1 MWRQVVLLSLAVVCF
16 YGQVARAQEN
26 PLKISVRSEWEGVR
40 SSAPIS
46 LRAFLKW
53 PKNDLLE
60 GHLQFNTFVDQQ
72 KISHWTSPDTALSAS
87 EQYLRFMTPRPVLE
101 DKYERYVLEA
111 EFFGTNRIFPPE
123 QLDVEV
129 PVRQKRAMVVAIV
142 LDNRSTTP
150 AGLYS
155 ELSSNPFERPLSLQA
170 YLGAEEASDLEVYL
184 SRVNPVDLPTES
196 LRYLG
201 LDALLISHDML
212 DVLRPNQLDSLRT
225 WIMAGGSL
233 ALIQTSQLRGE
244 SETFVKDLTRHPW
257 TIRQKSAR
265 QLPEAVQVYAPGV
278 GQFVHVTEP
287 LRGESAEWASVAH
300 LLLRLTPDRASE
312 IANSGQLKL
321 SAEPRGRGVVRGI
334 VQVEPVIEGPMEPL
348 VRFNYSNLS
357 RVLIPDTIRGMP
369 IWLAASVLAGCLV
382 CVGPVDYFLL
392 GAIRKRRW
400 TWALFPAVALGFT
413 GWMAHLA
420 AEHNGRNDSR
430 NWISIVDLTA
440 DNEVVRTSRIELTY
454 GASGRTVQHEVKNQW
469 WTDLK
474 EEDLRSALEKTME
487 DVMGA
492 RNRFAARAMNRTP
505 ESVSGERLSYSGNV
519 PGHYVVE
526 EPVRQWAPRMQRI
539 TTLGADPE
547 LAEFHRPQLPWT
559 KLATREPREISEFLR
574 KTLPPEWQTVWWMIQ
589 SPTRRSG
596 WTQLQKDRPISEQM
610 NDVLKTIGDLLGESW
625 QPVNRSTPA
634 IRTHRGVFSLVTELA
649 PTAGPDCEDL
659 VITSRPMLVLVNEVA
674 PDRFLTYRVVLPPE

>member
-212 DVLRPNQLDSLRT
+212 DVLRPNQLD
-225 WIMAGGSL
+225 
-233 ALIQTSQLRGE
+233 
-244 SETFVKDLTRHPW
+244 
-257 TIRQKSAR
+257 
-265 QLPEAVQVYAPGV
+265 
-278 GQFVHVTEP
+278 
-287 LRGESAEWASVAH
+287 
-300 LLLRLTPDRASE
+300 
-312 IANSGQLKL
+312 
-321 SAEPRGRGVVRGI
+321 
-334 VQVEPVIEGPMEPL
+334 
-348 VRFNYSNLS
+348 
-357 RVLIPDTIRGMP
+357 
-369 IWLAASVLAGCLV
+369 
-382 CVGPVDYFLL
+382 
-392 GAIRKRRW
+392 
-400 TWALFPAVALGFT
+400 
-413 GWMAHLA
+413 
-420 AEHNGRNDSR
+420 
-430 NWISIVDLTA
+430 
-440 DNEVVRTSRIELTY
+440 
-454 GASGRTVQHEVKNQW
+454 
-469 WTDLK
+469 
-474 EEDLRSALEKTME
+474 
-487 DVMGA
+487 
-492 RNRFAARAMNRTP
+492 
-505 ESVSGERLSYSGNV
+505 
-519 PGHYVVE
+519 
-526 EPVRQWAPRMQRI
+526 
-539 TTLGADPE
+539 
-547 LAEFHRPQLPWT
+547 
-559 KLATREPREISEFLR
+559 
-574 KTLPPEWQTVWWMIQ
+574 
-589 SPTRRSG
+589 
-596 WTQLQKDRPISEQM
+596 
-610 NDVLKTIGDLLGESW
+610 
-625 QPVNRSTPA
+625 
-634 IRTHRGVFSLVTELA
+634 
-649 PTAGPDCEDL
+649 
-659 VITSRPMLVLVNEVA
+659 
-674 PDRFLTYRVVLPPE
+674 